1 MLINL
6 LPGMPTMALCLLT
19 RSLLV
24 IVELHYYSTRKRW
37 VNGRSFSCSM
47 VVVSSLM
54 LLVDGN
60 PVQAIRM

>member
-6 LPGMPTMALCLLT
+6 LLGMPTMALCLLT

-24 IVELHYYSTRKRW
+24 IVALHSHSTRKRW

-47 VVVSSLM
+47 AGVSSV
-54 LLVDGN
+54 LLVVGN
-60 PVQAIRM
+60 LIQAMRA